1 MSEATFWFT
10 AVISVIMLVIPVLSW
25 RFFFIDVR
33 PTLSDRVRL
42 KQRLVQMRTRQSQ
55 DIARTPSTRRTRR
68 SLRSGYA
75 FAHQEGFGRLITSGK
90 IMRKLPNG
98 SDFKFSMPFTTNNVS
113 KQIGTASSTTAAPP
127 GAIDDAT
134 SVSAS
139 PMHDDNTQ
147 QQPPPSRNSLMAPES
162 SDL

>member
-10 AVISVIMLVIPVLSW
+10 TVISCIMLVIPVLSW

-33 PTLSDRVRL
+33 PTLSERVRL
-42 KQRLVQMRTRQSQ
+42 KQRLAQMRSRQSQ
-55 DIARTPSTRRTRR
+55 DILRTPSTRRTRR

-98 SDFKFSMPFTTNNVS
+98 SDFKFAMPFSNNVS
-113 KQIGTASSTTAAPP
+113 KQ
-127 GAIDDAT
+127 
-134 SVSAS
+134 VSAATTS
-139 PMHDDNTQ
+139 
-147 QQPPPSRNSLMAPES
+147 PPPPFSSNDVSTSARNNSHTNNL
-162 SDL
+162 DTINL

>member
-10 AVISVIMLVIPVLSW
+10 TILTCIILVIPVIGW

-33 PTLSDRVRL
+33 PSLSDRVRL
-42 KQRLVQMRTRQSQ
+42 KQRLATLLSRQSQ
-55 DIARTPSTRRTRR
+55 DILRTPSTRRTRR

-98 SDFKFSMPFTTNNVS
+98 SDFKFSMPFSNNVS
-113 KQIGTASSTTAAPP
+113 KQLNQAS
-127 GAIDDAT
+127 T
-134 SVSAS
+134 S
-139 PMHDDNTQ
+139 PKDNTT
-147 QQPPPSRNSLMAPES
+147 SRNSHSL
-162 SDL
+162 DTINL

>member
-1 MSEATFWFT
+1 MSEPTFWFT
-10 AVISVIMLVIPVLSW
+10 AVISCIILVIPVLSW

-42 KQRLVQMRTRQSQ
+42 KQRLAQLRSRQSQ
-55 DIARTPSTRRTRR
+55 DILRTPSTRRTRR

-98 SDFKFSMPFTTNNVS
+98 ADFKFSMPFTNNTS
-113 KQIGTASSTTAAPP
+113 KQVNVATTSPKDNASK
-127 GAIDDAT
+127 
-134 SVSAS
+134 
-139 PMHDDNTQ
+139 
-147 QQPPPSRNSLMAPES
+147 NSHTL
-162 SDL
+162 DTINL

>member
-1 MSEATFWFT
+1 MRSPFQAMSEATFWFT
-10 AVISVIMLVIPVLSW
+10 AVISCIMLVIPVLSW

-42 KQRLVQMRTRQSQ
+42 KQRLAQMRSRQSQ
-55 DIARTPSTRRTRR
+55 DILRTPSTRRTRR

-98 SDFKFSMPFTTNNVS
+98 SDFKFAMPFASNNVS
-113 KQIGTASSTTAAPP
+113 KQ
-127 GAIDDAT
+127 
-134 SVSAS
+134 VSAVATTS
-139 PMHDDNTQ
+139 PKE
-147 QQPPPSRNSLMAPES
+147 NSSARISQTPDTINL
-162 SDL
+162 

>member
-10 AVISVIMLVIPVLSW
+10 TIISCIILVIPVLSW

-42 KQRLVQMRTRQSQ
+42 KQRHARMRSRQSQ
-55 DIARTPSTRRTRR
+55 DVLRTPSTRRTRR

-98 SDFKFSMPFTTNNVS
+98 SDFKFAMPFTSNGS
-113 KQIGTASSTTAAPP
+113 KQVNVATTSPNDGSSKNPRTLDTF
-127 GAIDDAT
+127 
-134 SVSAS
+134 
-139 PMHDDNTQ
+139 N
-147 QQPPPSRNSLMAPES
+147 L
-162 SDL
+162 